1 MAIDVAQFHQVFF
14 EECFESLDVMEA
26 RLLIMEPG
34 EPDPDEINALFRTA
48 HSIKGG
54 SGTFGFPEI
63 ASFTHIVEALLDEI
77 RDGHSSVTQEC
88 LNALLGS
95 VDVLRE
101 MLIALEEGVEY
112 QKEKVEQH
120 KEALI
125 ALLSEDSEIRLHPP
139 SDPSEKQAESDVTGW
154 KIQFRP
160 LPHLMQ
166 SGNDPL
172 RIIRDLAALGELD
185 LQPDMGGL
193 PRFAELQPEQCYLAW
208 NMRLMGSVPRKAVEE
223 IFAWVEDDCELVID
237 PIRKSPEAQERREQG
252 GGRRGSDR
260 RGNDR
265 RQADRRFPLDR
276 RRGDRRAGGAVLPGS
291 SSMRVDL
298 HKLNTLVDL
307 TNELVMTQ
315 KSLGMMDE
323 ELDAEGIERLREGM
337 ARLTR
342 QTRELQKNILQARE
356 LQISFVFGR
365 FAHLVHDLGDE
376 MGKKIELVTVGDEL
390 GVDKAV
396 FEKIGDPLVHLV
408 RNSFDHGIE
417 LPQERIAAGKPETGT
432 IRIEA
437 IKRPDGLLFEVQ
449 DDGRGL
455 DRKQIL
461 NKAIA
466 QGVVSADQ
474 KLSDKQIDEL
484 IFHPGLTTAGQVSD
498 VSGRGVGMDVVRRNI
513 QELGGQIDIE
523 SAQGVGSSIL
533 IRLPLTPNVMQG
545 RVVRVGGES
554 YVIPSASIVDAIPLQ
569 AGVIDLSAGGE
580 GHISFGDERLSII
593 RLQRLFGIDTG
604 HTGDLAHG
612 QLLIVDGDGGRRGL
626 LVDHL
631 EAEVQQVVVKAL
643 EDNYQRIEGLNG
655 AAILDD
661 GSVALVL
668 DISGVIRLARDLPV
682 RVPQHIITSQEVH

>member
-484 IFHPGLTTAGQVSD
+484 IFYPGLTTAGQVSD

-554 YVIPSASIVDAIPLQ
+554 YVIPSASIVDAIPLE

-631 EAEVQQVVVKAL
+631 EEEVQQLVVKAL